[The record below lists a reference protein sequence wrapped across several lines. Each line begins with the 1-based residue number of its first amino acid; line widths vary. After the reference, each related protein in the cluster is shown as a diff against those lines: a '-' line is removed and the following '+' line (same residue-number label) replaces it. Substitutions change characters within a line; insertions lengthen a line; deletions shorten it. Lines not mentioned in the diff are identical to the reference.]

1 METQFVLIV
10 DQEVWLVDSFIN
22 CHTAGS
28 FVSGRKVMIRRA
40 TSDDVR
46 DYRRAQL
53 VGELLDIMECAEAA
67 LDALYPDE
75 EWHEL
80 QREIQ
85 EEEAREEA
93 ELLETERALERRVQ
107 WFDDFYKVRA

>member
-1 METQFVLIV
+1 MKTQFVLIV

-28 FVSGRKVMIRRA
+28 FVSGRKVVVRRA
-40 TSDDVR
+40 TQDDVR

-85 EEEAREEA
+85 EAEAREA
-93 ELLETERALERRVQ
+93 AIQLEEERKLEQRVEQ
-107 WFDDFYKVRA
+107 FDWFWSRG